1 MSDPL
6 APHLSERIT
15 ERISEAVRGLLGG
28 PSWRRTL
35 RLRRAA
41 AGVLA
46 VSALILV
53 AAPRAG
59 PSGVAV
65 LVTAV
70 ELPAGSTVR
79 AADVAVREWPVELVP
94 TGALRAPEAAEGRVL
109 VGAAHPGEPLTDLRL
124 VGVGPVP
131 SGAAAVPVRI
141 GDAAVAA
148 LLVPGTR
155 VDVVT
160 VGAQSEQASVL
171 AADAPVLAVLA
182 EEKGAKGRLVL
193 VGMSRDAATRVASAT
208 LTDQVTITLR

>member
-1 MSDPL
+1 MTDAL
-6 APHLSERIT
+6 APQLS

-41 AGVLA
+41 AAVLTGA
-46 VSALILV
+46 ALILV

-59 PSGVAV
+59 PAGVAV

-79 AADVAVREWPVELVP
+79 TADVVVREWPAELVP
-94 TGALRAPEAAEGRVL
+94 VGALSAPEAAAGRVL

-124 VGVGPVP
+124 VGAGPVP
-131 SGAAAVPVRI
+131 NGAAAVPVRI

-148 LLVPGTR
+148 LLVPGTH

-160 VGAQSEQASVL
+160 VGAQSEQPAVL